1 MRAKEISLATPFYM
15 VSREQIVIIYPTS
28 VSYNLNSEIRVML
41 GGQYWDVIKQ
51 NFNNGYLGCEDRRFY
66 WDLEKAQQ
74 YQYQLRKERA
84 EKVKR
89 ELDGKYREHEDAQ
102 RLLYSPLSKPT
113 ERPIE

>member
-1 MRAKEISLATPFYM
+1 MRAKEISLATPFY
-15 VSREQIVIIYPTS
+15 VVNRKQIIIVYPAGVNYVTGGQ
-28 VSYNLNSEIRVML
+28 IRVSL
-41 GGQYWDVIKQ
+41 NGLYWDVIGQ
-51 NFNNGYLGCEDRRFY
+51 NFDNGYIGNSDNRFY

-102 RLLYSPLSKPT
+102 RILYSPLSKPT
-113 ERPIE
+113 ERPIL

>member
-1 MRAKEISLATPFYM
+1 MRAKEISLETPFYV
-15 VSREQIVIIYPTS
+15 VSRTRIVVVYPAS
-28 VSYNLNSEIRVML
+28 VSYAINHAIRVIL
-41 GGQYWDVIKQ
+41 NGHYQDVIEQ
-51 NFNNGYLGCEDRRFY
+51 NFNNGYIGCGDNRFY

-102 RLLYSPLSKPT
+102 RILYSPLSNP
-113 ERPIE
+113 E